1 MCPCLKWDIFK
12 RKKGK
17 EPSKIEILNII
28 YKEGQERISNEFSL
42 EKLIRSTREMKVY
55 MKT

>member
-1 MCPCLKWDIFK
+1 MKWDICN

-17 EPSKIEILNII
+17 EPSKIEILNMI
-28 YKEGQERISNEFSL
+28 YKEGTERISNEFSL